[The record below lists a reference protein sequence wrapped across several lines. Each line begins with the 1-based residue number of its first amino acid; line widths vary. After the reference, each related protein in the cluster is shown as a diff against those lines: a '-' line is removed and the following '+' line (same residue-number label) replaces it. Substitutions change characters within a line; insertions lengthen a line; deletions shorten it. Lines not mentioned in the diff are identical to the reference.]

1 MFKQIYDKSNG
12 NPILIESDIEGKY
25 IYDEFLYTEIEP
37 PSELYEPRY
46 FNGNEWIGSTKEEWE
61 QNNQEELPAQPNELE
76 ELKQRVNELENIVK
90 ELTQGTD

>member
-12 NPILIESDIEGKY
+12 NPILIESDVNGNY
-25 IYDEFLYTEIEP
+25 IYDEFLYTEVEP

-46 FNGNEWIGSTKEEWE
+46 FNGNEWLGSSKEEWE
-61 QNNQEELPAQPNELE
+61 QNNQVETIPPNEID
-76 ELKQRVNELENIVK
+76 ELKQRIEELENKVK

>member
-12 NPILIESDIEGKY
+12 NPILIESDIEGNY
-25 IYDEFLYTEIEP
+25 SYDEFLYTAIEP

-46 FNGNEWIGSTKEEWE
+46 FDGNEWIGSTKEEWE
-61 QNNQEELPAQPNELE
+61 QNNQEELPDQPNELE
-76 ELKQRVNELENIVK
+76 ELKQRVNELENKVK